1 MRDIVQIS
9 DVEGYEWVTDDL
21 FYSVKEQ
28 KVFESGVDGERL
40 YIPVERNGQIRLEN
54 KDGRGCPFTLMG
66 NLVSACVD
74 HALEEEKVEREKV
87 EREKVNVKINTLGG
101 FHWVA
106 DNYYFSLTEEKLY
119 YTDENGN
126 RVYPV
131 VLSHGMVNVVSGNNG
146 RLYPISIGMI
156 MKQLGMTPKPVEDR
170 DEIPSNRGFIIGK
183 LVNGAIRIARNPK
196 THHEEE
202 SCDKE
207 LDRLASTYP
216 DVFFVKLAIRDV
228 VVGKVETKVTVSRL

>member
-9 DVEGYEWVTDDL
+9 AVRGYEWVVDNL
-21 FYSVKEQ
+21 FYSVREQ
-28 KVFESGVDGERL
+28 KVFESGADGERW
-40 YIPVERNGQIRLEN
+40 YISVERNGQIRLEN

-87 EREKVNVKINTLGG
+87 DVKVNTLGG

-106 DNYYFSLTEEKLY
+106 ENYYFSLTEEKLY

-156 MKQLGMTPKPVEDR
+156 MKTLGMTPKPVEES

-183 LVNGAIRIARNPK
+183 LVNGVIRIARNPK

-228 VVGKVETKVTVSRL
+228 VVGKMETKVTVSRL

>member
-9 DVEGYEWVTDDL
+9 KVMGYEWVADNL
-21 FYSVKEQ
+21 FYSVSEQ
-28 KVFESGVDGERL
+28 KVFESDAGGERW
-40 YIPVERNGQIRLEN
+40 YIPIERNGQIRLKN
-54 KDGRGCPFTLMG
+54 KDEYGCPFTLMQ

-74 HALEEEKVEREKV
+74 HALAEEKAEREKV
-87 EREKVNVKINTLGG
+87 DVKVNTLGG
-101 FHWVA
+101 LHWVA
-106 DNYYFSLTEEKLY
+106 ENYYFSLTEEKLY
-119 YTDENGN
+119 YVIEKGE
-126 RVYPV
+126 RIYPV

-156 MKQLGMTPKPVEDR
+156 MKQLGIAPKPVEDR
-170 DEIPSNRGFIIGK
+170 DEIPSKRGFIIGK
-183 LVNGAIRIARNPK
+183 LVNGVIRIARNPK
-196 THHEEE
+196 THHDEE

-228 VVGKVETKVTVSRL
+228 VVGKMETKVTVSRL

>member
-9 DVEGYEWVTDDL
+9 EVKGYEWVADNL
-21 FYSVKEQ
+21 FYSVSEQ
-28 KVFESGVDGERL
+28 KVFESGADGERW
-40 YIPVERNGQIRLEN
+40 YISPERNGQIRLKN
-54 KDGRGCPFTLMG
+54 KDEIGCPIAWMQ
-66 NLVSACVD
+66 NLVTSCVD
-74 HALEEEKVEREKV
+74 HALAEEKD

-106 DNYYFSLTEEKLY
+106 DNYYFSLTEEKVY
-119 YTDENGN
+119 YTTNAGENKT
-126 RVYPV
+126 YPH
-131 VLSHGMVNVVSGNNG
+131 VLTHGMVYVMSGNNG
-146 RLYPISIGMI
+146 RLYPISVGVI
-156 MKQLGMTPKPVEDR
+156 MKALGMAPKPVEDS

-228 VVGKVETKVTVSRL
+228 VVGKMETKVTVSRL

>member
-9 DVEGYEWVTDDL
+9 KVKGYEWVVDNL
-21 FYSVKEQ
+21 FYSVREQ
-28 KVFESGVDGERL
+28 KVFESGADGERW
-40 YIPVERNGQIRLEN
+40 YISVERNGQIRLEN
-54 KDGRGCPFTLMG
+54 KDERDCHFTLMG

-87 EREKVNVKINTLGG
+87 DVKVNILGG

-106 DNYYFSLTEEKLY
+106 ENYYFSLTEEKLY

-183 LVNGAIRIARNPK
+183 LVNGVIRIARNPK

>member
-9 DVEGYEWVTDDL
+9 AVRGYEWVANNL
-21 FYSVKEQ
+21 FYSVGEQ
-28 KVFESGVDGERL
+28 KVFESGADGERS
-40 YIPVERNGQIRLEN
+40 YITIERNGQIRLKN
-54 KDGRGCPFTLMG
+54 KDEIGYPFTLMS

-74 HALEEEKVEREKV
+74 YALEEQKAQRANVDVKV
-87 EREKVNVKINTLGG
+87 NTLGG

-106 DNYYFSLTEEKLY
+106 DDYYFSLTEEKLY

-146 RLYPISIGMI
+146 RLYPISIGVI

-183 LVNGAIRIARNPK
+183 LVNGVIRIARNPK

-207 LDRLASTYP
+207 LDRLASAYP

>member
-9 DVEGYEWVTDDL
+9 KVKDYEWVADDL

-28 KVFESGVDGERL
+28 KVFESGADGERL
-40 YIPVERNGQIRLEN
+40 YIPLERDGKIRLKN
-54 KDGRGCPFTLMG
+54 KDEIGCPTAWMR
-66 NLVSACVD
+66 NLVTSCVY
-74 HALEEEKVEREKV
+74 HALEEEKAERENDIV
-87 EREKVNVKINTLGG
+87 KVNALGG

-106 DNYYFSLTEEKLY
+106 ENYYFSLTEEKLY
-119 YTDENGN
+119 YVIEKGE

-156 MKQLGMTPKPVEDR
+156 MKQLGLAPKPVEDS

-183 LVNGAIRIARNPK
+183 LVNGVIRIARNPK
-196 THHEEE
+196 THHDEE
-202 SCDKE
+202 SCDRE
-207 LDRLASTYP
+207 LDRLASNYP

-228 VVGKVETKVTVSRL
+228 VVGKMETKVTVSRL

>member
-9 DVEGYEWVTDDL
+9 EVEGYEWVADNL
-21 FYSVKEQ
+21 FYSVSEQ
-28 KVFESGVDGERL
+28 KVFESDADGERW
-40 YIPVERNGQIRLEN
+40 YIPIERNGQIRLKN
-54 KDGRGCPFTLMG
+54 KDEYGCPFTLMQ

-74 HALEEEKVEREKV
+74 YALAEGKA

-106 DNYYFSLTEEKLY
+106 DNYYFSLTEEKVY
-119 YTDENGN
+119 YTTNAGEDKT
-126 RVYPV
+126 YPH
-131 VLSHGMVNVVSGNNG
+131 VLSHGMVYVMAGNNG
-146 RLYPISIGMI
+146 RLYPISVGVI
-156 MKQLGMTPKPVEDR
+156 MKTLGMSPKPLEES

-228 VVGKVETKVTVSRL
+228 VVGNVETKVTVSRL

>member
-9 DVEGYEWVTDDL
+9 KVKGYEWVVDNL
-21 FYSVKEQ
+21 FYSVREQ
-28 KVFESGVDGERL
+28 KVFESGADGERW
-40 YIPVERNGQIRLEN
+40 YISVERNGQIRLEN

-87 EREKVNVKINTLGG
+87 DVRVNTLGG

-106 DNYYFSLTEEKLY
+106 ENYYFSLTEEKLY
-119 YTDENGN
+119 YTDDNGN
-126 RVYPV
+126 CVYPV

-196 THHEEE
+196 THHDEE

-207 LDRLASTYP
+207 LDRLASNYP

-228 VVGKVETKVTVSRL
+228 VVGKMETKVTVSRL

>member
-9 DVEGYEWVTDDL
+9 KVKGYEWVANNL
-21 FYSVKEQ
+21 FYSVGEQ
-28 KVFESGVDGERL
+28 KVFESGADGERL
-40 YIPVERNGQIRLEN
+40 YIPVERNGQVRLEN
-54 KDGRGCPFTLMG
+54 KDERGCPFTHMG
-66 NLVSACVD
+66 ELVSACVD
-74 HALEEEKVEREKV
+74 YALEEQKAQRENVDVKV
-87 EREKVNVKINTLGG
+87 NTLGG

-106 DNYYFSLTEEKLY
+106 DDYYFSLTEEKLY

-146 RLYPISIGMI
+146 RLYPISIGMV

-183 LVNGAIRIARNPK
+183 LVNGVIRIARNPK

-202 SCDKE
+202 SCNKE

-228 VVGKVETKVTVSRL
+228 VVGKMETKVTVSRL

>member
-40 YIPVERNGQIRLEN
+40 YIPIERNGQIRLKNRDEI
-54 KDGRGCPFTLMG
+54 GYPFTLMS
-66 NLVSACVD
+66 NLVSSCVD
-74 HALEEEKVEREKV
+74 YALEEEKA
-87 EREKVNVKINTLGG
+87 EREKVNVKVNTLGG

-106 DNYYFSLTEEKLY
+106 ENYYFSLTEEKLY
-119 YTDENGN
+119 YIVENGE

-156 MKQLGMTPKPVEDR
+156 MKQLGIAQKPLEES

-228 VVGKVETKVTVSRL
+228 VVGKMETKVTVSRM

>member
-1 MRDIVQIS
+1 MSDIVQIS
-9 DVEGYEWVTDDL
+9 KVKGYEWVVDNL
-21 FYSVKEQ
+21 FYSVREQ
-28 KVFESGVDGERL
+28 KVFESGADGERW
-40 YIPVERNGQIRLEN
+40 YISVERNGQIRLEN

-74 HALEEEKVEREKV
+74 HALEEGKVEREKV
-87 EREKVNVKINTLGG
+87 DVKVNTLGG

-106 DNYYFSLTEEKLY
+106 ENYYFSLTEEKLY

-131 VLSHGMVNVVSGNNG
+131 VLSHGMVNVVSGING

-183 LVNGAIRIARNPK
+183 LVNGVIRIARNPK

-207 LDRLASTYP
+207 LDRLASAYP

>member
-87 EREKVNVKINTLGG
+87 NVKVNTLGG
-101 FHWVA
+101 LHWVA
-106 DNYYFSLTEEKLY
+106 ENYYFSLTEEKLY
-119 YTDENGN
+119 YVIEKGE
-126 RVYPV
+126 RIYPV

-156 MKQLGMTPKPVEDR
+156 MKQLGIAPKPVEDR

-183 LVNGAIRIARNPK
+183 LVNGVIRISRNPK
-196 THHEEE
+196 THHDEE

-228 VVGKVETKVTVSRL
+228 VVGKMETKVTVSRL

>member
-9 DVEGYEWVTDDL
+9 EVEGYEWVADNL
-21 FYSVKEQ
+21 FYSVSEQ
-28 KVFESGVDGERL
+28 KVFESDADGERW
-40 YIPVERNGQIRLEN
+40 YIPIERNGQIRLKN
-54 KDGRGCPFTLMG
+54 KDEYGCPFTLMQ
-66 NLVSACVD
+66 NLVSACVN
-74 HALEEEKVEREKV
+74 HSLAEEKAERE
-87 EREKVNVKINTLGG
+87 EVNVKVNTLGG

-106 DNYYFSLTEEKLY
+106 ENYYFSLAEEKLY

-156 MKQLGMTPKPVEDR
+156 MKQLGMTPKPVEES

-183 LVNGAIRIARNPK
+183 LVNGVIRIASNPK

-228 VVGKVETKVTVSRL
+228 VVGKMETKVTVSRL

>member
-40 YIPVERNGQIRLEN
+40 YIPIERDGKIRLKN
-54 KDGRGCPFTLMG
+54 KDEIGYPFTLMS

-74 HALEEEKVEREKV
+74 YALEEEKAEREKA
-87 EREKVNVKINTLGG
+87 NVKINTLGG

-119 YTDENGN
+119 YIIENGE

-146 RLYPISIGMI
+146 RLYPISVGVI
-156 MKQLGMTPKPVEDR
+156 MKTLGMVPKPLEES

-183 LVNGAIRIARNPK
+183 LVNGVIRIARNPK

-228 VVGKVETKVTVSRL
+228 VVGKMETKVTVSRL

>member
-9 DVEGYEWVTDDL
+9 KVKGYEWVVDNL
-21 FYSVKEQ
+21 FYSVREQ
-28 KVFESGVDGERL
+28 KVFESGSDGERW
-40 YIPVERNGQIRLEN
+40 YISVERNGQIRLEN

-87 EREKVNVKINTLGG
+87 DVKVNTLGG

-106 DNYYFSLTEEKLY
+106 DNYYFSLTEEQVY
-119 YTDENGN
+119 YTTNAGEDKT
-126 RVYPV
+126 YPY
-131 VLSHGMVNVVSGNNG
+131 VLSHGMVYVMAGNNG
-146 RLYPISIGMI
+146 RLYPISVGVI
-156 MKQLGMTPKPVEDR
+156 MKTLGMVPKPLEES

-183 LVNGAIRIARNPK
+183 LVNGVIRIARNPK

-228 VVGKVETKVTVSRL
+228 VVGNIETKVTVSRL

>member
-9 DVEGYEWVTDDL
+9 EVRGYEWVADNL
-21 FYSVKEQ
+21 FYSVREQ
-28 KVFESGVDGERL
+28 KVFESGEDGERW
-40 YIPVERNGQIRLEN
+40 YIGLERNGQIRLKN
-54 KDGRGCPFTLMG
+54 KDEYGCPVTLMS

-74 HALEEEKVEREKV
+74 HALEEEKAEND
-87 EREKVNVKINTLGG
+87 NVKINTLGG

-106 DNYYFSLTEEKLY
+106 DNYYFSMTEEKVY
-119 YTDENGN
+119 YTTNAESNKT
-126 RVYPV
+126 YPHV
-131 VLSHGMVNVVSGNNG
+131 MAHGMVYVVAGNNG
-146 RLYPISIGMI
+146 RLYPISVGVIMKTLGMI
-156 MKQLGMTPKPVEDR
+156 PKPVEES

-183 LVNGAIRIARNPK
+183 LVNGVIRIARNPK

-228 VVGKVETKVTVSRL
+228 VVGKMETKVTVSRL

>member
-9 DVEGYEWVTDDL
+9 AVRGYEWVVDNL
-21 FYSVKEQ
+21 FYSVREQ
-28 KVFESGVDGERL
+28 KVFESGADGERW
-40 YIPVERNGQIRLEN
+40 YISVERNGQIRLEN
-54 KDGRGCPFTLMG
+54 KDGRCCPFTLMG

-87 EREKVNVKINTLGG
+87 DVKVNTLGG

-106 DNYYFSLTEEKLY
+106 ENYYFSLTEEKLY

-156 MKQLGMTPKPVEDR
+156 MKTLGMTPKPVEES

-183 LVNGAIRIARNPK
+183 LVNGVIRIAHNPK

-228 VVGKVETKVTVSRL
+228 VVGKMETKVTVSRL

>member
-9 DVEGYEWVTDDL
+9 EVGGYEWVADNL
-21 FYSVKEQ
+21 FYSVSEQ
-28 KVFESGVDGERL
+28 KVFESGADGERW
-40 YIPVERNGQIRLEN
+40 YISVERNGQIRLEN
-54 KDGRGCPFTLMG
+54 KDERGCPFTLMG

-74 HALEEEKVEREKV
+74 HALEEEKVDVKV
-87 EREKVNVKINTLGG
+87 NTLGG

-106 DNYYFSLTEEKLY
+106 ENYYFSLTEEKLY
-119 YTDENGN
+119 YTIENGE

-156 MKQLGMTPKPVEDR
+156 MKQLGMSPKPVEDR

-183 LVNGAIRIARNPK
+183 LVNGVIRIARNPK

-228 VVGKVETKVTVSRL
+228 VVGKMETKVTVSRL

>member
-1 MRDIVQIS
+1 MRDVVQIS
-9 DVEGYEWVTDDL
+9 EVEGYEWVTDDL
-21 FYSVKEQ
+21 FYSVSEQ
-28 KVFESGVDGERL
+28 KVFESGADGERL
-40 YIPVERNGQIRLEN
+40 FIPIERNGQIRLKN
-54 KDGRGCPFTLMG
+54 KDEIGYPFTLMS

-74 HALEEEKVEREKV
+74 YAIEEKA

-106 DNYYFSLTEEKLY
+106 DNYYFSLTEEKVY
-119 YTDENGN
+119 YTTNAGDNKT
-126 RVYPV
+126 YPH
-131 VLSHGMVNVVSGNNG
+131 VLSHGMVYVMAGNNG
-146 RLYPISIGMI
+146 RLYPISVGVI
-156 MKQLGMTPKPVEDR
+156 MKALGMAPKPVEES

-228 VVGKVETKVTVSRL
+228 VVGKMETKVTVSWL

>member
-9 DVEGYEWVTDDL
+9 KVNGYEWVVDNL
-21 FYSVKEQ
+21 FYSVREQ
-28 KVFESGVDGERL
+28 KVFERGADGERR
-40 YIPVERNGQIRLEN
+40 YISVERNGQIRLEN

-66 NLVSACVD
+66 NLVSACVG
-74 HALEEEKVEREKV
+74 HALEEVKVERVKV
-87 EREKVNVKINTLGG
+87 DVKVNTLGG

-106 DNYYFSLTEEKLY
+106 ENYYFSLTEEKLY
-119 YTDENGN
+119 YTVENGN

-146 RLYPISIGMI
+146 RLYPISIGII

-183 LVNGAIRIARNPK
+183 LVNGVIRIARNPK

-202 SCDKE
+202 SCDNE

>member
-9 DVEGYEWVTDDL
+9 KVKGYEWVVDNL
-21 FYSVKEQ
+21 FYSVREQ
-28 KVFESGVDGERL
+28 KVFESGADGERW
-40 YIPVERNGQIRLEN
+40 YISVERNGQIRLEN

-87 EREKVNVKINTLGG
+87 DVKVNTLGG

-106 DNYYFSLTEEKLY
+106 ENYYFSLTEEKLY

-126 RVYPV
+126 RVCPV

-183 LVNGAIRIARNPK
+183 LVNGVIRIARNPK

>member
-9 DVEGYEWVTDDL
+9 KVKGYEWVVDNL
-21 FYSVKEQ
+21 FYSVREQ
-28 KVFESGVDGERL
+28 KVFESGADGERW
-40 YIPVERNGQIRLEN
+40 YISVERNGQIRLEN
-54 KDGRGCPFTLMG
+54 KDGRSCPFTLMG

-87 EREKVNVKINTLGG
+87 DVKVNTLGG

-106 DNYYFSLTEEKLY
+106 ENYYFSLTEEKLY

-183 LVNGAIRIARNPK
+183 LVNGVIRIARNPK

-202 SCDKE
+202 SCDNE
-207 LDRLASTYP
+207 LDRLASAYP

>member
-9 DVEGYEWVTDDL
+9 KVKGYEWVVDNL
-21 FYSVKEQ
+21 FYSVREQ
-28 KVFESGVDGERL
+28 KVFERGADGERW
-40 YIPVERNGQIRLEN
+40 YISVERNGQIRLEN
-54 KDGRGCPFTLMG
+54 KDGRGRPFTLMG

-87 EREKVNVKINTLGG
+87 DVKVNTLGG

-106 DNYYFSLTEEKLY
+106 ENYYFSLTEEKLY

-183 LVNGAIRIARNPK
+183 LVNGVIRIARNPK

-207 LDRLASTYP
+207 LDRLASAYP

-228 VVGKVETKVTVSRL
+228 VVGKMETKVTVSRL

>member
-9 DVEGYEWVTDDL
+9 KVEGYEWVADNL
-21 FYSVKEQ
+21 FYSVSEQ
-28 KVFESGVDGERL
+28 KVFESGTDGERW
-40 YIPVERNGQIRLEN
+40 YISVERNGQIRLEN
-54 KDGRGCPFTLMG
+54 KDEIGCPFTLMG
-66 NLVSACVD
+66 DLVSACVD
-74 HALEEEKVEREKV
+74 HAFAEEKAKRENADVKV
-87 EREKVNVKINTLGG
+87 NTLGG

-106 DNYYFSLTEEKLY
+106 EDYYFSTTEEKLY

-131 VLSHGMVNVVSGNNG
+131 VLSHGMVNVLAGNNG
-146 RLYPISIGMI
+146 RLYPISVGMI
-156 MKQLGMTPKPVEDR
+156 MKQLGMSPKPVEDR

-183 LVNGAIRIARNPK
+183 LVNGVIRIARNPK
-196 THHEEE
+196 THHDEE

-228 VVGKVETKVTVSRL
+228 VVGKMETKVTVSRL

>member
-9 DVEGYEWVTDDL
+9 AVRGYEWVADNL
-21 FYSVKEQ
+21 FYSVGEQ
-28 KVFESGVDGERL
+28 KVFESGTDGERW
-40 YIPVERNGQIRLEN
+40 YIGLERNGQIRLKN
-54 KDGRGCPFTLMG
+54 KDEYGCPFTLMG
-66 NLVSACVD
+66 TLVSACVD
-74 HALEEEKVEREKV
+74 YALEEEKA

-170 DEIPSNRGFIIGK
+170 DEIPSNRGYIIGK

-228 VVGKVETKVTVSRL
+228 VVGKMETKVTISRL

>member
-9 DVEGYEWVTDDL
+9 AVKGYEWVADNL
-21 FYSVKEQ
+21 FYSVSEQ
-28 KVFESGVDGERL
+28 KVFESGADGERW
-40 YIPVERNGQIRLEN
+40 YIPIERNGQIRLKN
-54 KDGRGCPFTLMG
+54 KDEYGCPFTLMQ

-74 HALEEEKVEREKV
+74 YALEEKKAEREKV
-87 EREKVNVKINTLGG
+87 DVKVNTLGG
-101 FHWVA
+101 FNWVA
-106 DNYYFSLTEEKLY
+106 ENYYFSLTEEKLY
-119 YTDENGN
+119 YVIEKGE

-156 MKQLGMTPKPVEDR
+156 MKQLGMSPKPVEDR

>member
-9 DVEGYEWVTDDL
+9 KVEGYDWVADNL
-21 FYSVKEQ
+21 FYSVGEQ
-28 KVFESGVDGERL
+28 KVFESGADGERW
-40 YIPVERNGQIRLEN
+40 YISVERNGQIRLEN
-54 KDGRGCPFTLMG
+54 KDEIGCPFTMMG
-66 NLVSACVD
+66 DLVSACVD
-74 HALEEEKVEREKV
+74 HALAEEKAERENADVKV
-87 EREKVNVKINTLGG
+87 NTLGG

-106 DNYYFSLTEEKLY
+106 ENYYFSLTEEKLY
-119 YTDENGN
+119 YVIEKGE

-156 MKQLGMTPKPVEDR
+156 MKQFGMTPKPVEDR
-170 DEIPSNRGFIIGK
+170 DEIPSNRGYIIGK
-183 LVNGAIRIARNPK
+183 LVNGVIRIARNPK

-202 SCDKE
+202 LCDKE
-207 LDRLASTYP
+207 LGRLASTYP

-228 VVGKVETKVTVSRL
+228 VVGKMETKVTVSRL